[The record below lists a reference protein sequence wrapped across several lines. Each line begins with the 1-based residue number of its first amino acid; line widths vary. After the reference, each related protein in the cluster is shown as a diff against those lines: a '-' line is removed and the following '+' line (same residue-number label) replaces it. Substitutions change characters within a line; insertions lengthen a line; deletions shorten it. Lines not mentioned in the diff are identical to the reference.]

1 MEFKNLQL
9 VAYELRD
16 KGSYFK
22 SHFQPLQVFK
32 SDLLK
37 QHYMHIFKC
46 DEIDFYETEFS
57 YTTPMIESIALKIK
71 QIPETL
77 FTVKRRNYY

>member
-57 YTTPMIESIALKIK
+57 YTTPMMESIALKVK

-77 FTVKRRNYY
+77 FTVK